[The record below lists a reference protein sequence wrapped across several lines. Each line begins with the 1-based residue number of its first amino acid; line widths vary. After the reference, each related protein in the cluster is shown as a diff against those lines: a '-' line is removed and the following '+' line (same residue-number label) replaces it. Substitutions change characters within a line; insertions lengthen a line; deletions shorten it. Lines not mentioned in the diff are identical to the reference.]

1 MSHPPSTGPRI
12 GPIITPPPNS
22 AIAWPCFS
30 RGLMSN
36 RVAWA
41 SGTMNAPPTPWSARN
56 TTISVSDVAVAHS
69 TDATVNTTTEIRSS
83 RLRPTLSASQPL
95 IGKAIAEATM

>member
-1 MSHPPSTGPRI
+1 MADTPAHVASHPLPT
-12 GPIITPPPNS
+12 S

-41 SGTMNAPPTPWSARN
+41 SGTMNAPPTPWNARKA
-56 TTISVSDVAVAHS
+56 TISTSDVAVAHS
-69 TDATVNTTTEIRSS
+69 TEAKVNTTTEIRSR
-83 RLRPTLSASQPL
+83 RLRPTRSASQPL
-95 IGKAIAEATM
+95 IGSAIAEATI